1 MSYITVVPEHFESE
15 CITLNTNH
23 DSELPRSEYRALK
36 KMVEVGPG
44 RGYNPNDKQT
54 LSPLQPPNNLKHVRS
69 TGKQTKSIK

>member
-1 MSYITVVPEHFESE
+1 MSYITLVPEHFESE

-36 KMVEVGPG
+36 KWLKQGPG

-54 LSPLQPPNNLKHVRS
+54 LSPTPTPK
-69 TGKQTKSIK
+69 